1 MDNTLEE
8 ISPSVKTISSV
19 QYLQC
24 TFTQMNLQWIYL
36 MLNEI
41 PLNIHST
48 NVQLCVQK
56 TNTNIINM
64 QTITD
69 PRVEQNYMCVKT
81 YEFDAFF

>member
-1 MDNTLEE
+1 
-8 ISPSVKTISSV
+8 
-19 QYLQC
+19 
-24 TFTQMNLQWIYL
+24 

-48 NVQLCVQK
+48 NVQLFVQK

-69 PRVEQNYMCVKT
+69 HGEEQNYMCVKT